1 MLRSQLKANFDS
13 DLRAAQKLRLPWW
26 GVWCVVLPAL
36 PFFIYLDHRGRLDLA
51 LPILASV
58 ATIALVIIL
67 KRRCANRAWFWGLI
81 LLFSALHLALIWFV
95 PWPTRWVFP
104 LLSAAI
110 ASADFC
116 LLLVIISF
124 VELLIGTQSHEGGDH
139 ATF

>member
-1 MLRSQLKANFDS
+1 MLRSQLKANFEN

-36 PFFIYLDHRGRLDLA
+36 PFFIFLNHRGRLDLA

-58 ATIALVIIL
+58 ATIALVVIL

-81 LLFSALHLALIWFV
+81 ILFSALHLALIRLV

-104 LLSAAI
+104 LLSAGV

-116 LLLVIISF
+116 VLLVIISF
-124 VELLIGTQSHEGGDH
+124 VELLMGKRGQES
-139 ATF
+139 

>member
-1 MLRSQLKANFDS
+1 MLRSQLKANFEN

-36 PFFIYLDHRGRLDLA
+36 PFFIFLNSRGRLDLA

-67 KRRCANRAWFWGLI
+67 KRRCAKRAWFWGLI
-81 LLFSALHLALIWFV
+81 VLFSALHLALIWLV
-95 PWPTRWVFP
+95 PWPTKWVFP
-104 LLSAAI
+104 LLSAGV

-116 LLLVIISF
+116 VLLVIISF
-124 VELLIGTQSHEGGDH
+124 AELLMGTQGQEGDGG
-139 ATF
+139 ALQ